1 MKFKRIENYKT
12 SENSYI
18 VYDEVSK
25 NGFVIDPGCE
35 TEDILKA
42 AAEDEINIKYVFL
55 THCHYDHIEY
65 MEDLREK
72 TSALLVC
79 SKNCADNIKN
89 PMINLS
95 QMGLGY
101 KIIAK
106 DAEIVFDDNEDFKID
121 GISVKCIYTP
131 GHTNC
136 SACFMVE
143 NEMFCGD
150 TLFLRNCGRWDLPT
164 GDEMTLVKSVKEK
177 IYTLDENINLH
188 PGHGE
193 KTTIG
198 YEKKFNFFIKD

>member
-1 MKFKRIENYKT
+1 MKK
-12 SENSYI
+12 
-18 VYDEVSK
+18 
-25 NGFVIDPGCE
+25 

-106 DAEIVFDDNEDFKID
+106 DAEIVLDDNEDFKLD